1 MVKIALDFKKEREK
15 EDDKTDILNHSQ
27 LESLTGG
34 KHSELLNN
42 ILM

>member
-1 MVKIALDFKKEREK
+1 MLLILKKKEK
-15 EDDKTDILNHSQ
+15 DCKTDILNHSQ

-34 KHSELLNN
+34 KHSELLIN